1 MSTTLQDTLM
11 ALADGAAAR
20 AGRSDD
26 EAHRGALDALVGT
39 VRRRRAVRHTGTA
52 VASASLVGAI
62 AVGGSQLTG
71 GDDGPVVPGATGP
84 GGLDQAAQLSV
95 VNTLGV
101 ECGKPFTLKQTDPVF
116 TSPGMHQPRKMIGSQ
131 QTGFSLRLS
140 LGNGDQPPETTPWA
154 FATVVM
160 QDGQVVGFAA
170 GRPEASTMVK
180 NTEGYFDLR
189 LRLPSLGNCSGADA
203 ATPDGAYQL
212 YILEAKDDAAGVP
225 RLTGV
230 LGPAELPIVDGAP
243 GYPPDASS
251 FAEAPTDSY
260 VLLGHESSLGSST
273 MAWTPPDLGGRELVI
288 KFEPDGSF
296 PHDANGTIQLWTRS
310 GTGKM
315 TPYDG
320 GAFTASYVTATRA
333 VEIRKNGVLLTT
345 ITLAPHAID

>member
-1 MSTTLQDTLM
+1 MSTTLQDTLKT
-11 ALADGAAAR
+11 LADGAAAR

-26 EAHRGALDALVGT
+26 EAHRATLDGLLGT

-52 VASASLVGAI
+52 VAGASLVAAL
-62 AVGGSQLTG
+62 AVGGSQLTEG
-71 GDDGPVVPGATGP
+71 QRTRPGAAGR
-84 GGLDQAAQLSV
+84 GDLSQAQQLAL
-95 VNTLGV
+95 VNSLGV
-101 ECGKPFTLKQTDPVF
+101 ECGKPFTLSRTDPVF
-116 TSPGMHQPRKMIGSQ
+116 ASPGMHQPHKLIGSQ

-154 FATVVM
+154 FATVVT

-225 RLTGV
+225 RLTGL
-230 LGPAELPIVDGAP
+230 LGPAELPIVNGTP
-243 GYPPDASS
+243 GYPPDSLS
-251 FAEAPTDSY
+251 WAEAQTDSY
-260 VLLGHESSLGSST
+260 VLLGHESSIGSST

-296 PHDANGTIQLWTRS
+296 PHDANGTIQLWTR
-310 GTGKM
+310 GTGTM

-333 VEIRKNGVLLTT
+333 VEIRKDGVLLTT